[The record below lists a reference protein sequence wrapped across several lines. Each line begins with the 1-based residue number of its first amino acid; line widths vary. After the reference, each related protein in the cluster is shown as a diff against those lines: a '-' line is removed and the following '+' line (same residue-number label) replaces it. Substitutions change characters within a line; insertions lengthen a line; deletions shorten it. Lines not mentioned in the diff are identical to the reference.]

1 MSFLNHSGTL
11 YVAEVESRCSNINDF
26 LKTIERFGFQLK
38 ENNVQKYFFLAKFSK
53 IQNMSPKAT
62 MPRIYLKPCLYKKRW
77 IEKVHINV
85 EHHNKETDSLYVTN
99 VQKRIWLK

>member
-77 IEKVHINV
+77 IEKY
-85 EHHNKETDSLYVTN
+85 T
-99 VQKRIWLK
+99 